1 MIKTIKITIY
11 VILIILLILSYVFYT
26 ESGKKFSFNILNFI
40 VTQKIGLHS
49 KVLELDLENYP
60 YMKTELLIEKKYKL
74 VIDGYYQNKLFDL
87 KYTLNSTCI
96 QTDVCKI
103 KDDVEING
111 TITGPRKALLIQG
124 EGNILDG
131 NVSYV
136 ATKHRHDFKN
146 VHMVIS
152 DINSSNLFKLL
163 GQDAIFEGSANG
175 YLNFD
180 ILSHEK
186 RKGVIYY
193 TVQDKNYHGVEVDL
207 ETQIHIKNE
216 QHTFSM
222 KVKTPTAKVNLLQ
235 GEYDKDKRKASAIY
249 QIDVQNVTDLKK
261 LLKVNYNGPFYATG
275 KLYYDDKKLTMQGFS
290 QSLGGMLDLILKD
303 NKLHF
308 YLSNTPAS
316 PLMEKFDVDPIL
328 DTNITGHGIYDLK
341 QKSVTFD
348 ATLSTFTFRDSK
360 ITQSLSKSSEIDL
373 SKEIFDNNHL
383 HVNGVDDDIATT
395 LTVKNKN
402 NHLSFKNIEVNSK
415 NNSVKSYIDLHMY
428 KYYIKGDLYVKIDK
442 YTSSNDTY
450 INFDGSMQKYYAVTL
465 KGLVNKKW
473 TSMDYSI
480 SSERLPSHI
489 CTIEDDVNV
498 TGHVNGPFSRLT
510 IEGQGKALNGHVKFE
525 GLKADDTIKN
535 VTIEMQDIH
544 AQKLSTLLG
553 YPELPIGKVDLD
565 AYFNILSSDIQQGNI
580 HYILRKSKLFD
591 LPFTLDTRVNID
603 NKNEE
608 FTANIDLAGAKIN
621 LTKGIANLDT
631 KENEAL
637 YTIDVRDLTPL
648 KDLLGYE
655 YQGSF
660 YAAGKVKYDGNYS
673 VHGLSKT
680 FDGLTEFSYKND
692 FLDINLNNVSFKRI
706 MKLSTYPPIL
716 DGATTGYIKYDFKEE
731 NLTVK
736 TKLKDAR
743 FSYIEEMDTLYQKA
757 GINLLKERFTNSTL
771 DISYHKKNVLANLI
785 MDSDISHLSLTNAL
799 IDTEINSV
807 NAYFAIN
814 MQGKEFTGKVYG
826 SIDNPKINLNMQKL
840 IRHEMD
846 RQLDSIVGEGN
857 RKMMESMPMGDVAKD
872 VASGMGG
879 AFMGIFF

>member
-1 MIKTIKITIY
+1 MIKTLKITLY
-11 VILIILLILSYVFYT
+11 VILVILVILSYAFYT
-26 ESGKKFSFNILNFI
+26 ESGKKLSFNILNFI

-49 KVLELDLENYP
+49 KVLSLDLENYP

-74 VIDGYYQNKLFDL
+74 LIDGYYENKQFDL

-103 KDDVEING
+103 KDDVDING

-124 EGNILDG
+124 QGNILDG
-131 NVSYV
+131 NVTYV
-136 ATKHRHDFKN
+136 ATKHRHDFRN
-146 VHMVIS
+146 VHMAIT
-152 DINSSNLFKLL
+152 DINASNLFKLL
-163 GQDAIFEGSANG
+163 GQDAIFEGNANG
-175 YLNFD
+175 YLDFD

-186 RKGVIYY
+186 RKGIVYY
-193 TVQDKNYHGVEVDL
+193 TVKDKNYHGIEVDL
-207 ETQIHIKNE
+207 ETQIQIKDE
-216 QHTFSM
+216 QHTFNM
-222 KVKTPTAKVNLLQ
+222 KVKTPTARLNLLQ
-235 GEYDKDKRKASAIY
+235 GEYDKEKRKASAVY

-275 KLYYDDKKLTMQGFS
+275 KLYYNDKKLTMQGFS
-290 QSLGGMLDLILKD
+290 QSLGGMLDLVLKE
-303 NKLHF
+303 NKLYF
-308 YLSNTPAS
+308 YLSETPAS
-316 PLMEKFDVDPIL
+316 SLMEKFDVDPIM

-341 QKSVTFD
+341 QKSVTFN
-348 ATLSTFTFRDSK
+348 ATLSKFAFKESK
-360 ITQSLSKSSEIDL
+360 ITQSLLKSSEIDL

-383 HVNGVDDDIATT
+383 HVHGVDGEIATS
-395 LTVKNKN
+395 LTVQNKN
-402 NHLSFKNIEVNSK
+402 NHLTFKDLEVNSK
-415 NNSVKSYIDLHMY
+415 NNSMKSYIDLHMY
-428 KYYIKGDLYVKIDK
+428 KYYLKGDLYLKIDK

-450 INFDGSMQKYYAVTL
+450 INFDGIMQKHYAITL
-465 KGLVNKKW
+465 NGLVNKKW

-480 SSERLPSHI
+480 ASERLPSHI

-498 TGHVNGPFSRLT
+498 TGHVNGPFTRLT
-510 IEGQGKALNGHVKFE
+510 IEGKGQALNGHVEFE
-525 GLKADDTIKN
+525 GLKADDTMKN
-535 VTIEMQDIH
+535 MTIVMQDIH

-553 YPELPIGKVDLD
+553 YPDLPFGKVDLD
-565 AYFNILSSDIQQGNI
+565 AYFDILSSDIQQGNV

-591 LPFTLDTRVNID
+591 LPFSLDTRVEID
-603 NKNEE
+603 NKKEN
-608 FTANIDLAGAKIN
+608 FVADINLAGAKIN
-621 LTKGIANLDT
+621 LTKGIANLET
-631 KENEAL
+631 KQNEAF
-637 YTIDVRDLTPL
+637 YTVDVKDLTRL

-660 YAAGKVKYDGNYS
+660 YAAGKVKYDGNYT

-680 FDGLTEFSYKND
+680 FDGLTEFSYKD
-692 FLDINLNNVSFKRI
+692 DLLDINLDNVSFKRI

-716 DGATTGYIKYDFKEE
+716 DGDTTGYIKYDFKEE

-736 TKLKDAR
+736 TKLKDAT

-757 GINLLKERFTNSTL
+757 GINLLKEKFTNSTL
-771 DISYHKKNVLANLI
+771 DISYHNKNILANLI
-785 MDSDISHLSLTNAL
+785 MDSDTSHLSLTNAL
-799 IDTEINSV
+799 IDTELNSV
-807 NAYFAIN
+807 NGYFDIN

-826 SIDNPKINLNMQKL
+826 SLDQPKINLNMQKL